1 MGAVSGLGT
10 TYNLPN
16 YTGTLH
22 LLTPT
27 DTPFFSAI
35 GGLSGGKQTT
45 STAFEWQTEDIA
57 AASQPAGIL
66 EGADAPTAAER
77 SRSNVSNV
85 VQIHQEQV
93 SIAYSKLAAIGL
105 KAGINNAAGNPITN
119 ERDHQIELTLKK
131 MVRDIEYSFLQ
142 GTYQA
147 PSDNSTGRKTRGLLA
162 AISTNANV
170 AETLVGDGASAWTAA
185 DEVITE
191 TAHGLAVGDRVR
203 IAITSGATGAT
214 AGYFYVRTV
223 PSSST
228 FTVSATKALTA
239 VQAITADG
247 VVDVYKQPA
256 LTVDHIED
264 LLQDVYDN
272 GGIMETGT
280 AALLVGSAQKRA
292 LSAAYASAYGK
303 FQETSRTVGGVA
315 VDTVVT
321 NFGTLN
327 VMLDR
332 HMPAGTIAVAS
343 LEQCAPVYLEVP
355 GKGHFFAEQLA
366 TTGSAENWQ
375 VYGEVGLEYGA
386 ETAHGKLTNL
396 FY

>member
-35 GGLSGGKQTT
+35 GGLNGGKQTT

-57 AASQPAGIL
+57 AASQPSIV
-66 EGADAPTAAER
+66 EGATAPTAAER

-105 KAGINNAAGNPITN
+105 KAGINNDLSNPVTN
-119 ERDHQIELTLKK
+119 ERDHQIGLTLKK
-131 MVRDIEYSFLQ
+131 MVRDIEYSFIN

-147 PSDNSTGRKTRGLLA
+147 PANNSTGRQTRGILS
-162 AISTNANV
+162 AISTNAVV
-170 AETLVGDGASAWTAA
+170 AETLVGDGASVWEAD

-191 TAHGLAVGDRVR
+191 ANHGLAVGDRVR

-223 PSSST
+223 PTANT
-228 FTVSATKALTA
+228 FTVSTTKALTA
-239 VQAITADG
+239 VQAISADG

-256 LTVDHIED
+256 ITVTLIED
-264 LLQDVYDN
+264 MLQTVYEA
-272 GGIMETGT
+272 GGIMDTGS
-280 AALLVGSAQKRA
+280 AALLVGSAQKRG
-292 LSAAYASAYGK
+292 LSSAYASAYGK

-315 VDTVVT
+315 VDTIVT
-321 NFGTLN
+321 NFGQLN

-332 HMPAGTIAVAS
+332 HMPSGTIAAVS

-355 GKGHFFAEQLA
+355 DKGHFFAEQLA

-375 VYGEVGLEYGA
+375 LYGEVGLEYGS
-386 ETAHGKLTNL
+386 ELAHGKITNL
-396 FY
+396 FF

>member
-35 GGLSGGKQTT
+35 GGLNGGKQTT

-57 AASQPAGIL
+57 AASQPENL
-66 EGADAPTAAER
+66 EGATAPTAAER

-85 VQIHQEQV
+85 VQIHHEQV

-105 KAGINNAAGNPITN
+105 KSGINNALPNPVTN
-119 ERDHQIELTLKK
+119 ERDHQIALTLKK
-131 MVRDIEYSFLQ
+131 MVRDIEYSFIN
-142 GTYQA
+142 GVYQA
-147 PSDNSTGRKTRGLLA
+147 PANNSTGRKTRGMLA
-162 AISTNANV
+162 AISTNTV
-170 AETLVGDGASAWTAA
+170 TAETLVGNGASVWEAD
-185 DEVITE
+185 DEVVTE

-203 IAITSGATGAT
+203 VAITSGATGQS

-223 PSSST
+223 PSADT
-228 FTVSATKALTA
+228 FTLSGTKSLAAVS
-239 VQAITADG
+239 AITADG
-247 VVDVYKQPA
+247 VIDVYKQPA
-256 LTVDHIED
+256 VTVTHIED
-264 LLQDVYDN
+264 LLQSVFDN
-272 GGIMETGT
+272 GGITDSGA
-280 AALLVGSAQKRA
+280 AALVVGSAQKRG

-303 FQETSRTVGGVA
+303 YQETSRTVAGVA
-315 VDTVVT
+315 VDTIVT
-321 NFGTLN
+321 NFGQLN

-332 HMPAGTIAVAS
+332 HMPAGTIMVAS
-343 LEQCAPVYLEVP
+343 LEQCVPVYLEVP
-355 GKGHFFAEQLA
+355 GKGHFFAEQIA

-375 VYGEVGLEYGA
+375 LYGEVGLEYGNEA
-386 ETAHGKLTNL
+386 AHGKITNL
-396 FY
+396 YY